1 MESSYSLTVFSLT
14 AYSMRQGF
22 GVVVF
27 TGIIQGMGAVRR
39 MTKKG
44 EDAQLLIDAP
54 LELEDVKIGDSV
66 AVNGACLTVTAKSG
80 HDFTADVS
88 AETLKRTNL
97 RALKTGDRV
106 NLEKA
111 LRMSDFLSGHI
122 VLGHVDGIGTIR
134 EKNVKS
140 QSIIFGVEVEG
151 ALSRYVVEKGS
162 ITIDGISLTVN
173 SYDKNRFYVN
183 VIPHTAHVTTLG
195 IRKVGDGVNI
205 ETDILGKYVE
215 KFLNPRKGMDLNF
228 LKDHGFVD

>member
-1 MESSYSLTVFSLT
+1 M
-14 AYSMRQGF
+14 
-22 GVVVF
+22 F
-27 TGIIQGMGAVRR
+27 TGIIQGIGAVRR
-39 MTKKG
+39 ITKKG

-122 VLGHVDGIGTIR
+122 VLGHVDGMGTIR
-134 EKNVKS
+134 EKNIKS
-140 QSIIFGVEVEG
+140 QSIIFGVEIEEG
-151 ALSRYVVEKGS
+151 LSRYVVEKGS

-183 VIPHTAHVTTLG
+183 VIPHTAQATTLG

>member
-1 MESSYSLTVFSLT
+1 
-14 AYSMRQGF
+14 
-22 GVVVF
+22 VF

-39 MTKKG
+39 ITKKG
-44 EDAQLLIDAP
+44 DDAQLLIDAP

-122 VLGHVDGIGTIR
+122 VLGHVDGMGTIR
-134 EKNVKS
+134 EKNIKS
-140 QSIIFGVEVEG
+140 QSIIFGVEIEEG
-151 ALSRYVVEKGS
+151 LSRYVVEKGS

-173 SYDKNRFYVN
+173 SYEKNRFYVN
-183 VIPHTAHVTTLG
+183 VIPHTAQATTLG

>member
-1 MESSYSLTVFSLT
+1 M
-14 AYSMRQGF
+14 
-22 GVVVF
+22 F

-39 MTKKG
+39 ITKKG
-44 EDAQLLIDAP
+44 DDAQLLIDAP

-66 AVNGACLTVTAKSG
+66 AVNGACLTVTAKSD

-88 AETLKRTNL
+88 AETLARTNL
-97 RALKTGDRV
+97 RVLKAGDRV

-122 VLGHVDGIGTIR
+122 VLGHVDGMGTIR

-140 QSIIFGVEVEG
+140 QSIIFGVEIEEG
-151 ALSRYVVEKGS
+151 LSRYVVEKGS

-173 SYDKNRFYVN
+173 SYEKNRFYVN
-183 VIPHTAHVTTLG
+183 VIPHTAQATTLG

>member
-1 MESSYSLTVFSLT
+1 M
-14 AYSMRQGF
+14 
-22 GVVVF
+22 F

-39 MTKKG
+39 ITKKG
-44 EDAQLLIDAP
+44 DDAQLLIDAP

-88 AETLKRTNL
+88 AETLRRTNL
-97 RALKTGDRV
+97 RTLKTGDRV

-134 EKNVKS
+134 EKNIKS

-173 SYDKNRFYVN
+173 SYEKNRFYVN
-183 VIPHTAHVTTLG
+183 VIPHTAQATTLG

>member
-1 MESSYSLTVFSLT
+1 
-14 AYSMRQGF
+14 
-22 GVVVF
+22 VF

-39 MTKKG
+39 ITKKG
-44 EDAQLLIDAP
+44 DDAQLLIDAP

-122 VLGHVDGIGTIR
+122 VLGHVDGMGTIR

-173 SYDKNRFYVN
+173 SYEKNRFYVN
-183 VIPHTAHVTTLG
+183 VIPHTAQVTTLG